1 MSLVILYHFQPYLL
15 SRKGIMGAVTQVC
28 DHHLHDVEFGSEK
41 RKGIEIIDSLSDV
54 GPQFDET
61 YLDCKWRNSPIKC
74 NEIFH
79 KFVTED
85 GVCYSFNSLS
95 PAEIFRAEG

>member
-1 MSLVILYHFQPYLL
+1 MH
-15 SRKGIMGAVTQVC
+15 RKSTYGAVSQVC
-28 DHHLHDVEFGSEK
+28 DAPLHDIDFGNK
-41 RKGIEIIDSLSDV
+41 TRKGIEIIDALSEV
-54 GPQFDET
+54 IPLFDET
-61 YLDCKWRNSPIKC
+61 YLDCKWRNAPIKC

>member
-1 MSLVILYHFQPYLL
+1 VS
-15 SRKGIMGAVTQVC
+15 QVC
-28 DHHLHDVEFGSEK
+28 DAPLHDIDYGFK
-41 RKGIEIIDSLSDV
+41 TRKGIEIIDELSLL
-54 GPQFDET
+54 GPLFEET
-61 YLDCKWRNSPIKC
+61 YLDCKWRNVPVKC

-85 GVCYSFNSLS
+85 GVCYSFNSLN

>member
-1 MSLVILYHFQPYLL
+1 
-15 SRKGIMGAVTQVC
+15 MGAVTQVC
-28 DHHLHDVEFGSEK
+28 EAHLHDVEFGYEK
-41 RKGIEIIDSLSDV
+41 RKGIEIIDSLSEV
-54 GPQFDET
+54 GPLFDET
-61 YLDCKWRNSPIKC
+61 YLDCKWRNSPVKC
-74 NEIFH
+74 KEIFH